1 MMMMNKSSYIIV
13 ISILVFCTICSIVK
27 PNNIIAQSVDKVA
40 VLPIQDL
47 THGAN
52 GVNFNCTNLLEKSL
66 LKHGVN
72 VVNNKQ
78 IMSLLVKYRIR
89 WTGFLDSYD
98 IYILGQDLKT
108 NYILIGTIC
117 ECSNKIDPRVSMTL
131 TLVNSKTSK
140 SVWAWT
146 GSLSIKDFIHPL
158 GLFEP
163 KNASDLLPILVAKAI
178 GNFPKDIEF
187 KGNICPNCIIR
198 DIVVRPRFIRSG
210 QYVTCIVR
218 INQLNYRVN
227 PIIKLHLNN
236 TFIKLKLISKDEYK
250 ATFVGPM
257 KQGSFPLYL
266 TYQINN
272 KTNQIYVGNITIDNK
287 APKVELIARGIHL
300 WNAVALKRRLVILPR
315 LSNPEPISRWQ
326 IAVCTLDGEKI
337 LSQDGPG
344 PLPSRFFWRGQD
356 ASGAMV
362 ATGVYKIVLDIWD
375 MAGNKAEASIKVAV
389 IRTPPQIKVSSKLIN
404 NKLFL
409 TVKNDTDIP
418 LSFWRLEVFNGDKLV
433 KTEIGSK
440 LPVTIKF
447 SNLKKGSSKLYC
459 IVTARDIFGN
469 TTKKKFTNTFIYSK
483 SRQKLHKTKNNS
495 WITGF

>member
-1 MMMMNKSSYIIV
+1 MMNKFSYIWVIV
-13 ISILVFCTICSIVK
+13 TLIFCAIYSIFE
-27 PNNIIAQSVDKVA
+27 PNNTIAQSINKVA

-52 GVNFNCTNLLEKSL
+52 GVNFNCTNLLEKNL
-66 LKHGVN
+66 LKHGIKI
-72 VVNNKQ
+72 VNNKEV
-78 IMSLLVKYRIR
+78 MSTLVKYRIR
-89 WTGFLDSYD
+89 WTGFLNTYD
-98 IYILGQDLKT
+98 IYLLGRDLKT
-108 NYILIGTIC
+108 DYILIGTIC
-117 ECSNKIDPRVSMTL
+117 EYSNKIDPRVSITL
-131 TLVNSKTSK
+131 TLINSKTGK
-140 SVWAWT
+140 SVWAWV

-163 KNASDLLPILVAKAI
+163 KDASDLLPILVAEAI

-218 INQLNYRVN
+218 INRLNYKVN

-236 TFIKLKLISKDEYK
+236 TFIKLKLVSKDEYK
-250 ATFVGPM
+250 ATFEGPI

-272 KTNQIYVGNITIDNK
+272 KTNRIYIGNITVDNK
-287 APKVELIARGIHL
+287 APKVKLIARGIHL

-337 LSQDGPG
+337 LSQDGSG
-344 PLPSRFFWRGQD
+344 PLPSKFFWRGQD

-418 LSFWRLEVFNGDKLV
+418 LSFWRLEIFEGDKLV

-440 LPVTIKF
+440 LPVIIKF
-447 SNLKKGSSKLYC
+447 SIPKKVSSKLYC

-469 TTKKKFTNTFIYSK
+469 TTKKKFTNIFIYSK
-483 SRQKLHKTKNNS
+483 GKENQHKTKKNN
-495 WITGF
+495 WIIGF